1 MSAQMD
7 AGTNAERAA
16 RAIGDAHA
24 EAVAMLIEAEARA
37 EYPMLLVTREGTS
50 VTIAGRGL
58 ARLRLDDPLLA
69 NPALLAQVAP

>member
-1 MSAQMD
+1 M
-7 AGTNAERAA
+7 TAEQAA

-24 EAVAMLIEAEARA
+24 EAAAARIEAEARA
-37 EYPMLLVTREGTS
+37 EYPMLTVAREGAV

-69 NPALLAQVAP
+69 NPAMLARVTP